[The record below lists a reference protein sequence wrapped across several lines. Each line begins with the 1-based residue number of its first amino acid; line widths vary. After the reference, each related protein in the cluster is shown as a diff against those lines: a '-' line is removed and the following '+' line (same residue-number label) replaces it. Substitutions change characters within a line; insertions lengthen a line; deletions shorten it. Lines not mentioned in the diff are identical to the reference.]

1 MLNEKIRSLRLSGRM
16 TQVQL
21 AKALGVSKQCVS
33 NWENDNIQPSV
44 EMLVRIA
51 RYFNVS
57 TDFLLDFESG
67 NVVSVDGLTE
77 EEIAH
82 VKLII
87 RDLAERGK

>member
-51 RYFNVS
+51 RYFHVS

-77 EEIAH
+77 EEVAH
-82 VKLII
+82 IKLII